1 MRKDQ
6 LIILSNFVT
15 LYLLSPFVRAD
26 GGSPPPPAPQPTP
39 PILTPNPCHSDCQP
53 FQCHGPTHRNCLSCA
68 GNLLLKGDLCVC
80 KPGYFSVQ
88 GRCDVYLPY
97 CAKMQIVNNIVS
109 CVQCQT
115 QRDIL
120 DTTTGVCS
128 RSVDVPFFYR
138 STAGPSSTST
148 ENTTDSGYFYTN
160 RCMTLDSLGKCLD
173 CYPDSYLSATK
184 TCVRREQ
191 YCDEFD
197 ALDRCSVSS
206 DSTYIVSQSPFSV
219 GFCFGTCRTCSATGY
234 YKCYSCYSGYYFEPT
249 PNQITGTCYK
259 CHTKCRSCT
268 GPTEFDCTV
277 AVLGSYVE
285 RYDSA
290 TLRQVKLCQTGCV
303 DCTSQFNCTRCSSK
317 ISENGVCGSSLPTIL
332 KCLYQYRYPDGTSS
346 CFKYTNMITGTD
358 FKSYLAPTSMST
370 LLSYCRYASNDY
382 PDRISS
388 ICSTCNSPTTQQLD
402 AGFCK
407 SASVTMTSGCSK
419 TLRSSSGNLICI
431 ECLDLALATDHT
443 CQARCLASETTIAIS
458 TGKFCVPC
466 PDGCNTCEYSTTLNK
481 LVCTTCSAG
490 FVLYKDFCSSQTCP
504 DGYVGLNKQCD
515 PNIPD
520 QTATCTPDCLR
531 FDPTECTSLTACSRH
546 IFSLAST
553 STPNQILMTVV
564 PRYTDYVVFSLAP
577 GIAFDSTDPDSQLFF
592 CSLLFPD
599 VLDDSLASCS
609 FSQSQQTVTLS
620 VSSQLMSRMAEKTG
634 TQIHVAAVSASRRL
648 LNTVSFSV
656 SPDVAVA
663 VSAAM
668 VAKSVAITAPSQ
680 ASAQTDY
687 PLSFEVTEAGLHA
700 SQVQWTV
707 SACVVATLADDSRCT
722 TINSHLQ
729 TLSTSSTAPLSL
741 SQSVLVPDL
750 EMTLQLTAT
759 FADGSVQTTTKHISF
774 SAAAVALLTLVDLT
788 PVRFVA
794 GTPVT
799 LLLSYSPSAIPS
811 FDSSQVSAVF
821 GGQTLVAGT
830 DFTVVHFAETA
841 RVLLTFTPAGS
852 GAVSELSLNYQPSAT
867 AAVPLV
873 IPFVQK
879 VKVQDANFLLPS
891 SISPGS
897 SFSFFT
903 SLPNSYTYEAY
914 LFSISTKVLLASQ
927 PSQSSN
933 YHNTFTVPQFTT
945 TEAKLVLYFRFT
957 NANTKL
963 IYKFEL
969 QTSSTAYTPE
979 PNIFISTTYRDGS
992 SLHNSDSHITI
1003 GIFKQNYI
1011 TSLPS
1016 PTTQAAVFDYTT
1028 MTSTT
1033 KTLDITNLQNKLS
1046 LTPPLTSLVQR
1057 PYLSTFLYQYDPL
1070 SPSPRQSLQSHLS
1083 SYQPTPTPVL
1093 TLTPLTPLDSSS
1105 ALFNIY
1111 SPSAVSTPNYYCQYS
1126 ELQFTHS
1133 LKLHLNP
1140 TLNTTSHIN
1149 PVVLSNSFKY
1159 SLLAFPPFVFTAN
1172 SSLYPSIEMD
1182 VYDFNAFTTSDRV
1195 EMKPD
1200 DAWTGLQ
1207 GNIADYISQQKTKR
1221 ASLSANPLLTQLNI
1235 DTFVVNQGYVVSVL
1249 NGQNL
1254 VEYPPLNASRKE
1266 LISDFRLWWDN
1277 VADKEA
1283 IQDWD
1288 NSVMKSSFLNGVSLD
1303 PKGLDNDDIEYIE
1316 SELTRQVGSIFSQ
1329 VKSTT
1334 NGMSRTSYNLIE
1346 SLKPIKTITKTNADL
1361 LISTTTHAMRMYTNA
1376 YTRFAD
1382 ANALQTQL
1390 NLEHKRI
1397 LGLNE
1402 LKLVR
1407 YCHVSDSIV
1416 YQNEVITLG
1425 GATLT
1430 SPLSSSYVFNFS
1442 DSTAVEIKNLQ
1453 FDSNL
1458 QNYELSVVTYSD
1470 AYYDELNK
1478 TLGSYNLTA
1487 ESLNKSRT
1495 TIGFTNGFELVNPK
1509 IDPTTQINIYRPA
1522 DECRGTPC
1530 DANKVLNYGKDIILC
1545 QCLTASDANKF
1556 SDSFKKLTEETGVIF
1571 SLQRKSS
1578 LRPESNLESQLSLCS
1593 SSTLGLPKTIMCG

>member
-26 GGSPPPPAPQPTP
+26 GGSPPPSPQPTP

-97 CAKMQIVNNIVS
+97 CAKMQIVNNIVA

-128 RSVDVPFFYR
+128 RDLATPFFYR
-138 STAGPSSTST
+138 STFSDQSPNL
-148 ENTTDSGYFYTN
+148 ERERDSYNFYSK
-160 RCMTLDSLGKCLD
+160 RCMTLDADGLCLD
-173 CYPDSYLSATK
+173 CHPDSYLAANK
-184 TCVRREQ
+184 TCVRRERN
-191 YCDEFD
+191 CDEFD
-197 ALDRCSVSS
+197 SLDRCSVTS
-206 DSTYIVSQSPFSV
+206 DSTYQVSSSPFAV
-219 GFCFGTCRTCSATGY
+219 GFCFGPCKTCQTYGY
-234 YKCYSCYSGYYFEPT
+234 YKCYSCYSGYYFVPT
-249 PNQITGTCYK
+249 PNMQTGTCYK
-259 CHTKCRSCT
+259 CHSKCKSCT
-268 GPTEFDCTV
+268 GPTELDCSQASV
-277 AVLGSYVE
+277 GSYIE
-285 RYDSA
+285 RSDLA
-290 TLRQVKLCQTGCV
+290 TLNQVKLCPYGCL
-303 DCTSQFNCTRCSSK
+303 DCTSAYNCIKCNLTK
-317 ISENGVCGSSLPTIL
+317 ISENGICGTSSPTIL
-332 KCLYQYRYPDGTSS
+332 KCSNQFRYPNLTSTCLQYS
-346 CFKYTNMITGTD
+346 GLITATDFLGYTTATNM
-358 FKSYLAPTSMST
+358 TSI
-370 LLSYCRYASNDY
+370 LGYCRYYSNDY
-382 PDRISS
+382 KDRVSA
-388 ICSTCNSPTTQQLD
+388 ICNTCLVPASQQLD

-407 SASVTMTSGCSK
+407 YIISTITPYCSRN
-419 TLRSSSGNLICI
+419 LVSSSGQYICI
-431 ECLDLALATDHT
+431 ECQKPKILSPDHT
-443 CQARCLASETTIAIS
+443 CIDACPPSQAILNM
-458 TGKFCVPC
+458 TGFLYCSPC
-466 PDGCNTCEYSTTLNK
+466 PDGCDSCKYFDGK
-481 LVCTTCSAG
+481 FICDACSQG
-490 FVLYKDFCSSQTCP
+490 YVLYKDFCSSQTCP

-553 STPNQILMTVV
+553 STPNHILMTVV

-663 VSAAM
+663 VDPGM
-668 VAKSVAITAPSQ
+668 ILKSIAITSISQ
-680 ASAQTDY
+680 SAVQSDY
-687 PLSFEVTEAGLHA
+687 KLSFNVVEPGLSVT
-700 SQVQWTV
+700 QVKWSV
-707 SACVVATLADDSRCT
+707 LSCAVAAVADDTKCSS
-722 TINSHLQ
+722 INSYLD
-729 TLSTSSTAPLSL
+729 TLGTSASTEYYIPSNL
-741 SQSVLVPDL
+741 LVADL
-750 EMTLQLTAT
+750 TMTIQLVGT
-759 FADGSVQTTTKHISF
+759 FLDTSVQTTTKHVSF
-774 SAAAVALLTLVDLT
+774 SAVLA
-788 PVRFVA
+788 PVLSLIDVYPVQFVSNA
-794 GTPVT
+794 PTT
-799 LLLSYSPSAIPS
+799 LLLTYSFSVVGTIDTNLISADNAAQS
-811 FDSSQVSAVF
+811 
-821 GGQTLVAGT
+821 LVAGT
-830 DFTVVHFAETA
+830 DFTLTHFQETS
-841 RVLLTFTPAGS
+841 RILFTFTPSSACIIC
-852 GAVSELSLNYQPSAT
+852 ELSLSYQSTTPT
-867 AAVPLV
+867 ASLL
-873 IPFVQK
+873 IPFIRKSTPQP
-879 VKVQDANFLLPS
+879 ANFLLPT
-891 SISPGS
+891 SITSGS
-897 SFSFFT
+897 AFTFFT
-903 SLPNSYTYEAY
+903 SFGPSATYEPY
-914 LFSISTKVLLASQ
+914 LFTSTSRALLSSLPSIQSIYQNSFTLPGFTTSESKVLMYLRFKDQLSQ
-927 PSQSSN
+927 FV
-933 YHNTFTVPQFTT
+933 Y
-945 TEAKLVLYFRFT
+945 R
-957 NANTKL
+957 
-963 IYKFEL
+963 FEL
-969 QTSSTAYTPE
+969 DLVGSGGGVIEAS
-979 PNIFISTTYRDGS
+979 ILKSTTYRDGS
-992 SLHNSDSHITI
+992 FLHNSVTPIAI
-1003 GIFKQNYI
+1003 GLFKQVSLTFPSTDI
-1011 TSLPS
+1011 TSTIYAPTPSTSTPATLALTSTSNGLLLTPTLPIALPSSLSFQCAYTPS
-1016 PTTQAAVFDYTT
+1016 PTPP
-1028 MTSTT
+1028 
-1033 KTLDITNLQNKLS
+1033 LS
-1046 LTPPLTSLVQR
+1046 IQSLLATHTPSNMPSIVLTPVSASFPVYSVYVESSLERDNFYNRYSSLQYR
-1057 PYLSTFLYQYDPL
+1057 HRYFLYL
-1070 SPSPRQSLQSHLS
+1070 NPSIAPTSHL
-1083 SYQPTPTPVL
+1083 QP
-1093 TLTPLTPLDSSS
+1093 
-1105 ALFNIY
+1105 I
-1111 SPSAVSTPNYYCQYS
+1111 
-1126 ELQFTHS
+1126 
-1133 LKLHLNP
+1133 
-1140 TLNTTSHIN
+1140 
-1149 PVVLSNSFKY
+1149 VLSNSFKY
-1159 SLLAFPPFVFTAN
+1159 GLLAFPPFVFTAN

>member
-1 MRKDQ
+1 
-6 LIILSNFVT
+6 
-15 LYLLSPFVRAD
+15 
-26 GGSPPPPAPQPTP
+26 
-39 PILTPNPCHSDCQP
+39 
-53 FQCHGPTHRNCLSCA
+53 
-68 GNLLLKGDLCVC
+68 
-80 KPGYFSVQ
+80 
-88 GRCDVYLPY
+88 
-97 CAKMQIVNNIVS
+97 
-109 CVQCQT
+109 
-115 QRDIL
+115 
-120 DTTTGVCS
+120 
-128 RSVDVPFFYR
+128 
-138 STAGPSSTST
+138 
-148 ENTTDSGYFYTN
+148 
-160 RCMTLDSLGKCLD
+160 
-173 CYPDSYLSATK
+173 
-184 TCVRREQ
+184 
-191 YCDEFD
+191 
-197 ALDRCSVSS
+197 
-206 DSTYIVSQSPFSV
+206 
-219 GFCFGTCRTCSATGY
+219 
-234 YKCYSCYSGYYFEPT
+234 
-249 PNQITGTCYK
+249 
-259 CHTKCRSCT
+259 
-268 GPTEFDCTV
+268 
-277 AVLGSYVE
+277 
-285 RYDSA
+285 
-290 TLRQVKLCQTGCV
+290 
-303 DCTSQFNCTRCSSK
+303 
-317 ISENGVCGSSLPTIL
+317 
-332 KCLYQYRYPDGTSS
+332 
-346 CFKYTNMITGTD
+346 
-358 FKSYLAPTSMST
+358 
-370 LLSYCRYASNDY
+370 
-382 PDRISS
+382 
-388 ICSTCNSPTTQQLD
+388 
-402 AGFCK
+402 
-407 SASVTMTSGCSK
+407 
-419 TLRSSSGNLICI
+419 
-431 ECLDLALATDHT
+431 
-443 CQARCLASETTIAIS
+443 
-458 TGKFCVPC
+458 
-466 PDGCNTCEYSTTLNK
+466 
-481 LVCTTCSAG
+481 
-490 FVLYKDFCSSQTCP
+490 VLYKDFCSSQTCP

-531 FDPTECTSLTACSRH
+531 FDSAECTSLTSCSRH

-577 GIAFDSTDPDSQLFF
+577 GIAYDSTDPDSQLFF

-620 VSSQLMSRMAEKTG
+620 VSLQLMSVMAEKTG
-634 TQIHVAAVSASRRL
+634 TQIHVSAVSASRRL

-656 SPDVAVA
+656 SPDVTVA

-687 PLSFEVTEAGLHA
+687 PLSFEVTEAGLQV
-700 SQVQWTV
+700 SQVQWSV
-707 SACVVATLADDSRCT
+707 YACVVATLADDSRCT
-722 TINSHLQ
+722 TINSQLQ
-729 TLSTSSTAPLSL
+729 TLSTSSTAQLSL
-741 SQSVLVPDL
+741 SQSVLVSDL

-759 FADGSVQTTTKHISF
+759 FADGSVQTTTKHILF
-774 SAAAVALLTLVDLT
+774 SSAAVAVLILVDLA
-788 PVRFVA
+788 PVRFLA
-794 GTPVT
+794 DTPVT
-799 LLLSYSPSAIPS
+799 LLLSYSPSAIPN

-830 DFTVVHFAETA
+830 DFTVVHFSETA

-852 GAVSELSLNYQPSAT
+852 GAVSELSLTYQPSAT

-891 SISPGS
+891 SITPGS

-903 SLPNSYTYEAY
+903 SLPTSMNYKGYI
-914 LFSISTKVLLASQ
+914 FSATARAPLGQIPSTA
-927 PSQSSN
+927 SN
-933 YHNTFTVPQFTT
+933 YDNSFTVPSFSSTDPEVLLYLLFTDGNQ
-945 TEAKLVLYFRFT
+945 KLVY
-957 NANTKL
+957 NSKL
-963 IYKFEL
+963 TL
-969 QTSSTAYTPE
+969 SSVLFIPE
-979 PNIFISTTYRDGS
+979 PNVFITTTYRDGS
-992 SLHNSDSHITI
+992 SLQSSATPISIGVFKENHIVLI
-1003 GIFKQNYI
+1003 
-1011 TSLPS
+1011 PS
-1016 PTTQAAVFDYTT
+1016 PTLSASVQSLSPSIPP
-1028 MTSTT
+1028 TSE
-1033 KTLDITNLQNKLS
+1033 TLDVTNLNNKISLSRSSSSGIGDWPLQSSFAYSYTPVAPSPVQSMLSKLS
-1046 LTPPLTSLVQR
+1046 LYTPSEVNTPLL
-1057 PYLSTFLYQYDPL
+1057 
-1070 SPSPRQSLQSHLS
+1070 SHLS
-1083 SYQPTPTPVL
+1083 PA
-1093 TLTPLTPLDSSS
+1093 DSSS
-1105 ALFNIY
+1105 ISFIVQTVSPPSGQNYYGHY
-1111 SPSAVSTPNYYCQYS
+1111 SP
-1126 ELQFTHS
+1126 LQFKYRLCVYQGRGINS
-1133 LKLHLNP
+1133 SSHLMP
-1140 TLNTTSHIN
+1140 M
-1149 PVVLSNSFKY
+1149 VLSNSFKY
-1159 SLLAFPPFVFTAN
+1159 ASLAFPPFVFTAN

-1200 DAWTGLQ
+1200 AAWTGLQ

-1221 ASLSANPLLTQLNI
+1221 ASLSANPLLTQLNL

-1249 NGQNL
+1249 NGQDL
-1254 VEYPPLNASRKE
+1254 VEYPPLNSSRKE

-1277 VADKEA
+1277 VADKEG

-1495 TIGFTNGFELVNPK
+1495 TVGFTNGFELVNPK

-1578 LRPESNLESQLSLCS
+1578 LRPESNSESQLSLCS
-1593 SSTLGLPKTIMCG
+1593 SLTLRLPKTIMCG